1 VPIGQT
7 AGRQDGF
14 GNGTVSAGKKT
25 IYVYPLRKDCQALL
39 CEEPKR
45 VLQVRQ
51 TEPDA
56 HWIETEFGAVDWY
69 DERLKGRLFTLAEDF
84 FAQPGVLVPQACS
97 GSASKTKAAYRFFD
111 NIQVDMQTLLRGH
124 VEATAGRIQAHDVV
138 LAVQD
143 TTTLNYTAHASMAG
157 IGPINTQQDSAVGL
171 IVHDTLAL
179 SVEGTPLGLL
189 DVQCWARD
197 AKEAGKRER
206 RKQLPIEQKESY
218 KWLKSYRA
226 VGDVQ
231 KLCPHSLLVSVGDR
245 EADLYELFLEA
256 EKSES
261 GPQLLVRAARNR
273 QRKVEHAYLWE
284 RLATEPLAG
293 VQELRIPRKG
303 SRPERL
309 AKLQVRY
316 AQVTLEP
323 PRGKQE
329 PPVTLSVVYAREVDH
344 APEVKSP
351 LEWMLLTT
359 VEVNDF
365 EQASERL
372 RWYALRWGIEV
383 YHRTLKSGCRIE
395 DRRLETAD
403 RLEACLAIDMVV
415 AWRIYWLTKQGRETP
430 DIPCD
435 QFLSE
440 AEWKALCA
448 YAHDAPP
455 PQEPPTLREAVRM
468 IAALGGFLGRRSD
481 GEPGT
486 TALWRGLQRLE
497 DIAIGFALASSLQ
510 RQRDGP

>member
-1 VPIGQT
+1 
-7 AGRQDGF
+7 
-14 GNGTVSAGKKT
+14 
-25 IYVYPLRKDCQALL
+25 
-39 CEEPKR
+39 
-45 VLQVRQ
+45 
-51 TEPDA
+51 
-56 HWIETEFGAVDWY
+56 
-69 DERLKGRLFTLAEDF
+69 
-84 FAQPGVLVPQACS
+84 
-97 GSASKTKAAYRFFD
+97 
-111 NIQVDMQTLLRGH
+111 M
-124 VEATAGRIQAHDVV
+124 
-138 LAVQD
+138 
-143 TTTLNYTAHASMAG
+143 
-157 IGPINTQQDSAVGL
+157 
-171 IVHDTLAL
+171 
-179 SVEGTPLGLL
+179 
-189 DVQCWARD
+189 
-197 AKEAGKRER
+197 
-206 RKQLPIEQKESY
+206 
-218 KWLKSYRA
+218 
-226 VGDVQ
+226 
-231 KLCPHSLLVSVGDR
+231 CPHSLLVSVGDR

-256 EKSES
+256 NKSAS

-303 SRPERL
+303 SCPERV

-329 PPVTLSVVYAREVDH
+329 SPVTLWAVYAREVDH
-344 APEVKSP
+344 APEVNSP

-359 VEVNDF
+359 VAVNDF
-365 EQASERL
+365 EQATERL

-383 YHRTLKSGCRIE
+383 YHRTLKGGCRIE
-395 DRRLETAD
+395 DRRLQTAD

-448 YAHDAPP
+448 YAHQAPP
-455 PQEPPTLREAVRM
+455 PPEPPTLREAVRM
-468 IAALGGFLGRRSD
+468 IAALGGFLGRKGD

-486 TALWRGLQRLE
+486 TTLWRGLQRLE
-497 DIAIGFALASSLQ
+497 DIAIGFVLASSLQ